1 MAAYKELG
9 GLYCEKKILQF
20 KERLINVYGKLPLEA
35 ENLLNLRLTALCA
48 GQINIVSLTCDV
60 KGVVFVFD
68 NKFKETSLL
77 FDLLKTK
84 GLDPLIEK
92 YSFKTLKQGT
102 ALELVIN
109 KGVILD
115 GNYIYNLI
123 ERLCGYVKV

>member
-1 MAAYKELG
+1 MS
-9 GLYCEKKILQF
+9 IS
-20 KERLINVYGKLPLEA
+20 
-35 ENLLNLRLTALCA
+35 T
-48 GQINIVSLTCDV
+48 
-60 KGVVFVFD
+60 
-68 NKFKETSLL
+68 
-77 FDLLKTK
+77 
-84 GLDPLIEK
+84 DPLIEK

>member
-1 MAAYKELG
+1 M
-9 GLYCEKKILQF
+9 
-20 KERLINVYGKLPLEA
+20 
-35 ENLLNLRLTALCA
+35 
-48 GQINIVSLTCDV
+48 VSLACDAR
-60 KGVVFVFD
+60 GLVFVFD

-84 GLDPLIEK
+84 RLDPLIEK

-102 ALELVIN
+102 ALELVVN
-109 KGVILD
+109 KDVILD